1 MIIISNID
9 AASCYNC
16 NKPGHIARDC
26 PDSGNKTCYNC
37 GKAGHISR
45 DCDVGGGSSS
55 MMGSIGGAGRR
66 DVGSLH
72 VHIEN
77 QPGHGNIFSAD
88 SFASKIGWSHLVSRS
103 TSYECLRW
111 QEHPGPCP
119 DCSAGTVINAIC
131 LWSPVCLDGRLTTM
145 VWWWWRLDDRLVM
158 MVWRRFSWLQCYSC
172 GKPGHIS
179 RDCPDGGFG
188 GRSDNRKC
196 YACGGFGHISRDCTS
211 QSGSVGGSGSHHEN
225 DDEYR

>member
-1 MIIISNID
+1 MGGFGAPRGGAGFGRD

-66 DVGSLH
+66 D
-72 VHIEN
+72 
-77 QPGHGNIFSAD
+77 
-88 SFASKIGWSHLVSRS
+88 
-103 TSYECLRW
+103 
-111 QEHPGPCP
+111 
-119 DCSAGTVINAIC
+119 
-131 LWSPVCLDGRLTTM
+131 
-145 VWWWWRLDDRLVM
+145 
-158 MVWRRFSWLQCYSC
+158 CYSC